1 MTNTGVTTGC
11 NACQQGV
18 KQPFAFSMAFQPI
31 VDTEAKQ
38 VFAYE
43 ALVRGVN
50 GESAYSILS
59 QVTPENRYA
68 FDQNCRVVA
77 ITLASKLRLI
87 ATGARLSINFMPGA
101 VYSPAA
107 CIQLTLKTAK
117 RVGFPLDRL
126 IFEITEG
133 EEVVDRKHLRS
144 IIEEYQRQGFT
155 VAVDDFGAG
164 YSGMNLLADL
174 PTNLIKLD
182 MDLTRNLQER
192 PAAIAVVQAM
202 VGLAKTLGSRLI
214 AEGVETREEY
224 RALRECGVELMQG
237 YLLAKPMFEGLP
249 AFTLPAVRKEDC
261 DKEPDAASLAPNAV
275 EYGADAIPGGLV
287 LIKKTA

>member
-1 MTNTGVTTGC
+1 MTDTERTTEC
-11 NACQQGV
+11 NACRHGV
-18 KQPFAFSMAFQPI
+18 KQPLPFSMAFQPI
-31 VDTEAKQ
+31 VDTKAKQ

-50 GESAYSILS
+50 GESANSVLS

-68 FDQNCRVVA
+68 FDQNCRVTA
-77 ITLASKLRLI
+77 ITLASKLGLV
-87 ATGARLSINFMPGA
+87 ATGARLSINFIPGA

-117 RVGFPLDRL
+117 LVGFPLERL
-126 IFEITEG
+126 IFEITED

-144 IIEEYQRQGFT
+144 IIEEYQRQGFA

-192 PAAIAVVQAM
+192 PAAIAVVRAM
-202 VGLAKTLGSRLI
+202 VGLARALGSRLI

-224 RALRECGVELMQG
+224 RTLLECGVELMQG

-249 AFTLPAVRKEDC
+249 AFTLPAVREGD
-261 DKEPDAASLAPNAV
+261 DENEPDSAQVAPATT
-275 EYGADAIPGGLV
+275 PGGLV